1 MAACTAKQAVKA
13 SAYYTESGGYY
24 EKATGA
30 LKYLTRDKSNFAA
43 NWGSGN
49 YSWAGRVCALNPAP
63 WCAMHNSTA
72 VYEACGNDKT
82 AAKAICWGRW
92 PHYNCGTIMDDAK
105 AQGRWHYGKAY
116 GGSYTP
122 QPGDW
127 VVFTYY
133 GGKTRDHTG
142 MVKAVSG
149 GYVYVIEGNKSNMC
163 KVCSY
168 ALGNGTILGYATPN
182 YKADETPNTPIAQYQ
197 AWLTN
202 IAVDGVYGPETK
214 KAAIYWHEKFTGNA
228 TADGAWDWDAYAYA
242 KVCQYGDNNW
252 DSHIV
257 QGQLYCLGYD
267 PKGFDGDFGEGTQAA
282 VEKLQND
289 KGLPVT
295 GIVDADTWAALF
307 GEKRP
312 THTTLKKGSKG
323 GEVYY
328 LQMAMWEKGYYLY
341 CNSTFGSDTLDDVL
355 DFQHKNGLTVDGV
368 VGTATWGKID
378 T

>member
-43 NWGSGN
+43 NRGSGN

-202 IAVDGVYGPETK
+202 IAVDEVYGPETK

-228 TADGAWDWDAYAYA
+228 TADGVWDWDAYAYA

-267 PKGFDGDFGEGTQAA
+267 PKGFDGAYGSGTQTA
-282 VEKLQND
+282 VEKLQTD

-312 THTTLKKGSKG
+312 AHTTLKKGSKG

-328 LQMAMWEKGYYLY
+328 LQMLMWEAGYYLG
-341 CNSTFGSDTLDDVL
+341 CDGVFGSNTDDDVR

-368 VGTATWGKID
+368 VGTVTWGKID

>member
-1 MAACTAKQAVKA
+1 MAVCTAKQAVKA

-242 KVCQYGDNNW
+242 KVCQYGDSNW

-282 VEKLQND
+282 VEKLQTD